1 MRRAL
6 PSLIIVS
13 PLVEPQWDDSGTSGT
28 GSALATAS
36 ALPAGWVRS
45 CEGISPS
52 RLARPPE
59 TKESTVIRLLEGLP
73 ENVVGVEA
81 SGKVTDEDYERVLIP
96 AVRERIGA
104 TGKVRFLYVLGED
117 FDGWTLGG
125 MWEDAKLGGS
135 EVKSW
140 EKVAIVTDKDW
151 LRHMVKAF
159 AWMLPGEVRVFE
171 LSARDDATAW
181 AAS

>member
-1 MRRAL
+1 M
-6 PSLIIVS
+6 
-13 PLVEPQWDDSGTSGT
+13 
-28 GSALATAS
+28 
-36 ALPAGWVRS
+36 
-45 CEGISPS
+45 
-52 RLARPPE
+52 
-59 TKESTVIRLLEGLP
+59 IRLLEGLP